1 MRNVM
6 KIAPT
11 ESSFETV
18 REEVRRR
25 YGATALGKSACADD
39 CCTSTEATDLGYSA
53 QDAAAAPEAANL
65 GLGCGNPLAI
75 ASLKEGQVVLDLG
88 SGAGFDC
95 FLAARAV
102 GKSGKVIGVDMTHE
116 MLSRAREN
124 AQKNGFTNVEFR
136 LGEIEALPVADNSV
150 DVIISNCVI
159 NLSPEKQ
166 RVFNEAFRVL
176 KSGGRLAVADM
187 VATAPLPDH
196 IKADWAAYTGCM
208 AGASQ
213 IAELE
218 RSLQASGFKD
228 IKIAPK
234 DSSRSFIREWLPGK
248 RIEDYLVSAAIEA
261 VKPTPALG

>member
-1 MRNVM
+1 MREVM

-11 ESSFETV
+11 ESSSETV

-25 YGATALGKSACADD
+25 YRATASGKSACADN
-39 CCTSTEATDLGYSA
+39 CCTSTSAIALGYSA
-53 QDAAAAPEAANL
+53 EDEAAAPEAANL

-75 ASLKEGQVVLDLG
+75 ASLKQGQVVLDLG

-116 MLSRAREN
+116 MLGKAREN
-124 AQKNGFTNVEFR
+124 AQKNEFTNVEFR
-136 LGEIEALPVADNSV
+136 LGEIEALPAADNSV

-187 VATAPLPDH
+187 VATASLPNE
-196 IKADWAAYTGCM
+196 IKSDWAAYTGCI
-208 AGASQ
+208 AGASE
-213 IAELE
+213 IVELE
-218 RSLQASGFKD
+218 QMLGNSGFKD

-248 RIEDYLVSAAIEA
+248 RIEDYLIAATIEA
-261 VKPTPALG
+261 VKP

>member
-1 MRNVM
+1 MREVM

-11 ESSFETV
+11 AASSEVV

-25 YGATALGKSACADD
+25 YGATASGETACAADH
-39 CCTSTEATDLGYSA
+39 CTSTDATALGYSA
-53 QDAAAAPEAANL
+53 EESAAVPDAANL

-75 ASLKEGQVVLDLG
+75 ASLKDGQVVLDLG

-102 GKSGKVIGVDMTHE
+102 GIDGKVIGVDMTPE
-116 MLSRAREN
+116 MLRKAREN
-124 AQKNGFTNVEFR
+124 AVKNGFTNVEFR
-136 LGEIEALPVADNSV
+136 LGEIEALPVADNSI

-187 VATAPLPDH
+187 VATAALPDDV
-196 IKADWAAYTGCM
+196 KADWTAYTGCI

-213 IAELE
+213 ITDLE
-218 RSLQASGFKD
+218 RMLKTAGFND
-228 IKIAPK
+228 VKIAPK
-234 DSSRSFIREWLPGK
+234 NSSRSFIREWLPGK
-248 RIEDYLVSAAIEA
+248 GIEDYLVSATIEA
-261 VKPTPALG
+261 VKL